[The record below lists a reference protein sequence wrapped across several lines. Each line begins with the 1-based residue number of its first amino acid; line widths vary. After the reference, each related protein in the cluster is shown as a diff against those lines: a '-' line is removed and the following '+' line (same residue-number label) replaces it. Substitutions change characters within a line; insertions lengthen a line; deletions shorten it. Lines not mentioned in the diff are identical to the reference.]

1 MAKPLPMQ
9 GERSVVDHIAAGL
22 GKVAAALRSQAWE
35 GGTARRLT
43 PTQGQILVLL
53 SERGAGGM
61 RLSEVANELCVTAAT
76 ASDAVAALAGK
87 TLVKKDRS
95 GEDQRAVVIRLTAAG
110 LREAA
115 NTTGWSDVVKA
126 GIKNLTPEEQAVF
139 LRGLTKVIR
148 SLQEQGVISVA
159 RMCAGC
165 AYFQPYVHADAMK
178 PHHCGFVDQPM
189 SDSQLRIDC
198 AEFLFLSDPE
208 RVRRWERF
216 VSGSGG
222 QCSDHQSITGGAR

>member
-9 GERSVVDHIAAGL
+9 DERSVVDHIAAGL
-22 GKVAAALRSQAWE
+22 GKVAVALRSRAWE

-53 SERGAGGM
+53 SERGSAGM
-61 RLSEVANELCVTAAT
+61 RLSDVAHELCITPPT
-76 ASDAVAALAGK
+76 ASDAVIALARK
-87 TLVKKDRS
+87 QLVRKDRS
-95 GEDQRAVVIRLTAAG
+95 GDDQRAVVIRLTAAG

-115 NTTGWSDVVKA
+115 HTTGWSDVVKA
-126 GIKNLTPEEQAVF
+126 GVKRLTPEEQAVF
-139 LRGLTKVIR
+139 LRGLTKLIR

-165 AYFQPYVHADAMK
+165 IYFQPYVHADAMK
-178 PHHCGFVDQPM
+178 PHHCGFVDQPV

-198 AEFLFLSDPE
+198 AEFIPVSDPE
-208 RVRRWERF
+208 RGRRWERF
-216 VSGSGG
+216 MSGSGG
-222 QCSDHQSITGGAR
+222 KQ